1 MELAHPHWLW
11 LLLLAP
17 AVGGLAALA
26 WRRRLRAVA
35 VWSSRGLW
43 SRLVPGFDLV
53 RLRFSVL
60 ALMLAA
66 LGAAFALTQPRW
78 GQSEQNVERQG
89 IDLVFV
95 LDTSLSMAT

>member
-17 AVGGLAALA
+17 AVGALVA
-26 WRRRLRAVA
+26 LGWRRRLRAVA

-43 SRLVPGFDLV
+43 GRLVPGFDRT

-60 ALMLAA
+60 ALAVA
-66 LGAAFALTQPRW
+66 IFG
-78 GQSEQNVERQG
+78 
-89 IDLVFV
+89 
-95 LDTSLSMAT
+95 